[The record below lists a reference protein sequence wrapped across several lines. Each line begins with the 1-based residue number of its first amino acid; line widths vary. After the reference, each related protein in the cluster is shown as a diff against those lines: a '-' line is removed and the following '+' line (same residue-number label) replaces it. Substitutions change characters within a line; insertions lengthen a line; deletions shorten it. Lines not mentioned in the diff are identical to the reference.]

1 MKALQAIIAGVALA
15 TLAVGINA
23 AEKKPCQYPIAQH

>member
-23 AEKKPCQYPIAQH
+23 AEKPCQYPIAQH